1 MTMYFTTTNRNA
13 LVLNFKGFQYTFKR
27 KHKGSNEWHCR
38 ARSCTTSLSLCHEN
52 KSIIREPDVHT
63 YRPKSPEKLV
73 SEAAIARMKK
83 RTAEETL
90 PIPHI
95 YSQEIVK
102 IRIDNPVFDTGSFFP
117 LLGNIDASLYRRR
130 AKNYPKI
137 PKNIEDLIIP
147 DGWKLDLHGDPF
159 LVIDETCKIVYVYSF
174 LIIEECF
181 RWSGSTADVCIGL
194 EYSILKFMI

>member
-1 MTMYFTTTNRNA
+1 MPPVSHRVVINKVDGRLVTKLHQKPLHMYFTTTNRNA
-13 LVLNFKGFQYTFKR
+13 LVLNFRSFQYTLKR
-27 KHKGSNEWHCR
+27 KHKDSNERRCR
-38 ARSCTTSLSLCHEN
+38 TRSCTTSLSLCHEN
-52 KSIIREPDVHT
+52 KLIIREPDVHT
-63 YRPKSPEKLV
+63 CRPKSPEKLV
-73 SEAAIARMKK
+73 SEAAVARMKK

-102 IRIDNPVFDTGSFFP
+102 IRIDNPAFDTGSFSP

-147 DGWKLDLHGDPF
+147 GGWKLGLHGDSF
-159 LVIDETCKIVYVYSF
+159 LVIDETCKIVDVYSF
-174 LIIEECF
+174 
-181 RWSGSTADVCIGL
+181 
-194 EYSILKFMI
+194 